1 MPSKSTNRFCSRV
14 SLVLLCGILSV
25 GCAHKMEISP
35 DRPTA
40 AVRFVSTASLAR
52 YVSSYEDER
61 CTASKSS
68 GLLGITGG
76 LLFGETS
83 ELKMLDTPP
92 KSGRVFERRL
102 PADKPLVF
110 SWLLLVGEVGPVGG
124 TVGMVGTSAASCS
137 ATFRVDLL
145 PGEQYES
152 LYDDANG
159 NCRITFVKLSKAAD
173 GSTVREPERTF
184 TPLPKLCAQL

>member
-1 MPSKSTNRFCSRV
+1 MNRFFIRV
-14 SLVLLCGILSV
+14 PVVLLCGLLSV

-40 AVRFVSTASLAR
+40 AVRFLSTAFLAR
-52 YVSSYEDER
+52 YVSSYEDDR
-61 CTASKSS
+61 CTGSKSS

-76 LLFGETS
+76 LGSFGETS
-83 ELKMLDTPP
+83 ELNMHDTPP

-110 SWLLLVGEVGPVGG
+110 SWLSLVGQVGYVGG
-124 TVGMVGTSAASCS
+124 AVAMVGTSTTSCS
-137 ATFRVDLL
+137 ATFRVDLV

-152 LYDDANG
+152 LYDDSNG
-159 NCRITFVKLSKAAD
+159 NCHITFVKLSKAAD

-184 TPLPKLCAQL
+184 TRLPKLCERL